1 MKIKDHVIGKEKGM
15 KVQENE
21 VLYLGFR
28 QSNDEELMAVG
39 CVTCGMVTTQLTCIT
54 NTKRNVQR
62 YQISPKQK
70 IWSYQVA
77 TTI

>member
-1 MKIKDHVIGKEKGM
+1 MALTMKIKDHVIGKEKGM

-39 CVTCGMVTTQLTCIT
+39 CVTCGMVTT
-54 NTKRNVQR
+54 
-62 YQISPKQK
+62 
-70 IWSYQVA
+70 
-77 TTI
+77 